1 MSNLPPAPRNAKSLL
16 ITPAT
21 YEELRRV
28 ANAELIPDTAD
39 FQVQTRN
46 GKKTLRLREKP
57 SSTGGTL
64 PPFTPLLGEDEL
76 GYFVTVTHGIA
87 YERKM
92 ASLAAENCLIPH
104 FCANR
109 LDVDGNPEKFYLTIG
124 DAIFVQLLEDEFGSV
139 IPNAPAEDNV
149 ILLVADAAEPS
160 TVTIPGTQE
169 GFYLY
174 KLAELV
180 ADGTGA
186 KLEPYAAGSHIYHT
200 TGLTADVILRDC
212 PTYPEIGDPVP
223 GAQLLRMSF
232 VSGYLVRVG
241 ESEAARPYAETLEET
256 TVMYCS

>member
-1 MSNLPPAPRNAKSLL
+1 MSSLPPAPRNAKALL
-16 ITPAT
+16 VSPET

-39 FQVQTRN
+39 FQVQMRN

-57 SSTGGTL
+57 TTPGGAL
-64 PPFTPLLGEDEL
+64 PPFTVILGQDET
-76 GYFVTVTHGIA
+76 GYYVTVTHGIA

-92 ASLAAENCLIPH
+92 QALATENGLIPH
-104 FCANR
+104 FCDNR
-109 LDVDGNPEKFYLTIG
+109 LDVDGNPQKFPMEIG
-124 DAIFVQLLEDEFGSV
+124 DAIFVQLLEDEFGNV
-139 IPNAPAEDNV
+139 KPGEDV
-149 ILLVADAAEPS
+149 ILVVADAAEES
-160 TVTIPGTQE
+160 LITIPGVQP
-169 GFYLY
+169 GIYLY

-180 ADGTGA
+180 ADGIGA
-186 KLEPYAAGSHIYHT
+186 KLDPCAAGSHIYHT

-212 PTYPEIGDPVP
+212 PTYPEMGDPIP

-241 ESEAARPYAETLEET
+241 ASEEDRPYAETVEET